1 MTRLPLLSGAQ
12 VATALRRAGFKKVS
26 QKGSHAKYRNA
37 AGVNAIVPMHDE
49 LARPTLASILRQ
61 AGLTAEEFRKL
72 L

>member
-1 MTRLPLLSGAQ
+1 MTRLPLVSGAQ
-12 VATALRRAGFKKVS
+12 VAAALRRAGFEKV
-26 QKGSHAKYRNA
+26 SHAKYRNA

-49 LARPTLASILRQ
+49 LARSTLASILRQ